1 MHPHSIRR
9 KIQQAARRRK
19 KVRNGV
25 ARHLQGSGSKGN
37 AENTTGEINRGSIT
51 GNERIRS
58 TKSDLLTNWRT
69 LIGGLLM
76 SIGQVITL
84 TKGLELYG
92 PILSAIGALILGLT
106 ATDSTTTEKIKS
118 LVSNQVKML
127 YHQTKNPNKE
137 AD

>member
-19 KVRNGV
+19 KIRNG
-25 ARHLQGSGSKGN
+25 APRHLQGSGSKGN
-37 AENTTGEINRGSIT
+37 ASKTGGINKFT
-51 GNERIRS
+51 GNKRIRS

-92 PILSAIGALILGLT
+92 PILSAVGALILGLT
-106 ATDSTTTEKIKS
+106 ATDSTTTENIKT